1 MSKKKSLLKENT
13 EATSCCCIAFLT
25 KGGDKGVVLVGEIKT
40 CWCVGQD
47 GTFSNQRDSI

>member
-1 MSKKKSLLKENT
+1 MSNKMSLLKENT

-25 KGGDKGVVLVGEIKT
+25 KGGEKRVVLVGEIKP
-40 CWCVGQD
+40 CWCDGQD